1 MCEIANRFWNDET
14 GLAVIEYALLLAL
27 VAVAIGVA
35 TSDLGAAV
43 VGVISSACTSVG
55 GPC

>member
-1 MCEIANRFWNDET
+1 MRKFANRFWHDET

-27 VAVAIGVA
+27 VAVTIGVA
-35 TSDLGAAV
+35 TSDLGVAV

>member
-1 MCEIANRFWNDET
+1 MRKFANRFWHDET
-14 GLAVIEYALLLAL
+14 GMAVIEYALLLAL
-27 VAVAIGVA
+27 VAVTIGVA
-35 TSDLGAAV
+35 TSDLGVAV